1 MFVFAQPQV
10 RISETGGPKNS
21 EIKVILKEKSCKVY
35 LIVEN
40 LADGID
46 KTKFKNIFKKFV
58 SCKES
63 TREAGCGIGLAICR
77 EIAKMHGGNIK
88 AKMEKFHNE
97 ADDKLSKIIC
107 EMTLPTKKHSKS
119 SKCL

>member
-1 MFVFAQPQV
+1 MKQCD
-10 RISETGGPKNS
+10 KN
-21 EIKVILKEKSCKVY
+21 EIQEIFGNSWPSHLADMDNYTNRSD
-35 LIVEN
+35 IVEN

-77 EIAKMHGGNIK
+77 EIAKMDGGNIK

-97 ADDKLSKIIC
+97 ADDKLSKITF
-107 EMTLPTKKHSKS
+107 EMTLPNKKHSKS